1 MKTAPTPVLDVET
14 ETDTKTK
21 ERRPWIIIMWND
33 PVTSQDFVTFLLME
47 VFGKNKKD
55 AHKLMK
61 QIHEKDSA
69 IIWTGNFEVGEHRYQ
84 QMKEICN
91 KYSMKELQYD
101 LQEG

>member
-1 MKTAPTPVLDVET
+1 VKTTAAPVLEV

-21 ERRPWIIIMWND
+21 ERRPWIIIFWND
-33 PVTSQDFVTFLLME
+33 DITPMDFVTFLLQE
-47 VFGKNKKD
+47 VFGKSKKD

-69 IIWTGNFEVGEHRYQ
+69 IVWTGGRELGEHRYQ
-84 QMKEICN
+84 QIKEICN
-91 KYSMKELQYD
+91 KYSMKDLKYD